1 METVK
6 ENFLEDFRNLLK
18 KYDAEFDVKAEM
30 RGLTLDIVGI
40 EVSIPILYNEDRSE
54 EVIIPLSKWFDHTCI

>member
-40 EVSIPILYNEDRSE
+40 EVSIPSEDRSK